1 MRAAPCWR
9 RGPLVVFLPDV
20 EGGRTMRRPAAS
32 VGAVGVELGPEGAEL
47 TLVLSVWEKPTHG
60 AQNSDNRRRAAL
72 AANDDVDGRPQAPEL
87 PFYLSR

>member
-1 MRAAPCWR
+1 M
-9 RGPLVVFLPDV
+9 
-20 EGGRTMRRPAAS
+20 
-32 VGAVGVELGPEGAEL
+32 

-72 AANDDVDGRPQAPEL
+72 AANGDVDGRPQAPEL